1 MAKRRLSRQQKWRI
15 DKIQQERIAR
25 AEKKDQEAD
34 TLMESGEFGT
44 EQDGTVVAHYGTQVE
59 VEDSGYHRYRCLLRA
74 NVPQLVTGDRVVW
87 RPGPNDIGIIE
98 AQYPRRSSL
107 SRPDLRGKIKTV
119 AANIDYIIIVIAPLP
134 EPSSILID
142 RYLVAAELAEI
153 EPIVL
158 LNKIDLLEEANRQKF
173 ENLIEGYQQI
183 GYQTFTCSAKQALGL
198 TEFDA
203 LLHQHSF
210 VFVGQSGVGKS
221 SLVNALLPHSA
232 QETREVSE
240 TSGLGVHTT
249 TTAQL
254 FHTLNNGKLIDSP
267 GIREFSLHVTEA
279 QQLAQGFREFQPYLG
294 HCQFSDCKHDR
305 EPNCAIKTA
314 AAEGRIRPQR
324 LKNYLKL
331 VMALE

>member
-15 DKIQQERIAR
+15 DKVQQERIAR
-25 AEKKDQEAD
+25 SEKMDQEAS
-34 TLMESGEFGT
+34 TLLESGEFGP
-44 EQDGTVVAHYGTQVE
+44 EQNGTIVAHYGTQVE
-59 VEDSGYHRYRCLLRA
+59 VEDAQYQRYRCLLRA

-87 RPGPNDIGIIE
+87 RSGPNNIGIIE
-98 AQYPRRSSL
+98 AQFPRTSSL

-119 AANIDYIIIVIAPLP
+119 AANVDYIIIVIAPLP

-158 LNKIDLLEEANRQKF
+158 LNKIDLLEDNNRSDF
-173 ENLIEGYQQI
+173 ESLIEGYRQI
-183 GYQTFTCSAKQALGL
+183 GFKTFSCSAKEATGL
-198 TEFDA
+198 KEFDE

-221 SLVNALLPHSA
+221 SLVNALLPHSD

-240 TSGLGVHTT
+240 NSGLGVHTT
-249 TTAQL
+249 TTAKL
-254 FHTLNNGKLIDSP
+254 FHTLNKGKLIDSP
-267 GIREFSLHVTEA
+267 GIREFSLHVTDA
-279 QQLAQGFREFQPYLG
+279 LQLAQGFRDFQPYLG
-294 HCQFSDCKHDR
+294 HCKFSNCKHDK
-305 EPNCAIKTA
+305 EPGCAIKTA
-314 AAEGRIRPQR
+314 VAEGEIRPQR

-331 VMALE
+331 VGAL